1 MAVTFKC
8 VFLVICCTGML
19 QATPI
24 DKEIESEIET
34 IQNLLSDSNGIQV
47 TSTEISK
54 DSIDTDAPSTSTT
67 SLTFSTTVMSTTNST
82 TEVTQTDSTTTS
94 STTTPPLS
102 TTKATTTETSFVPTT
117 PSVSH
122 PIPGWGLAL
131 ICLAVAAVLF
141 IAGWLFFLRYR
152 RSKIPLAVP
161 VKSIFRRET
170 EKRKTLDSAILVKM
184 FEATFRER
192 SIRGEIAKE
201 FEKVQE
207 FSAALNMMKTR
218 EAGQAEINC
227 NRNRFIDIIP
237 FDDNYVSLSRE
248 QGIPPS
254 TYINASYLD
263 NMDVLDKII
272 VTQGPKQNTVLDFW
286 RMVIDKKCRHIIMLT
301 NCQEQG
307 RVKCFQYWPPS
318 GQMLHFDD
326 VSLFTADETE
336 IHPGLLIRKIEV
348 TVEDEEG
355 QAASVHEVRQLHLS
369 SWPDHGVP
377 EHVESVL
384 AFVRVAANFRDA
396 DYSVVHC
403 SAGVGRTGEAITLP
417 VLRTINDILILAGVK
432 KLILCNIH
440 FPFRNLLGPPFPD

>member
-1 MAVTFKC
+1 MTFQRTMAVTCKC
-8 VFLVICCTGML
+8 VFIVIFCTRML
-19 QATPI
+19 RATPI
-24 DKEIESEIET
+24 DRESELET
-34 IQNLLSDSNGIQV
+34 KQKLLRDKNENER
-47 TSTEISK
+47 TSSEINKESVA
-54 DSIDTDAPSTSTT
+54 TDVLFTHQKLTT
-67 SLTFSTTVMSTTNST
+67 SSASSTKVTLAESST
-82 TEVTQTDSTTTS
+82 TEVILTDATTKTS
-94 STTTPPLS
+94 SS
-102 TTKATTTETSFVPTT
+102 TITTENSVPTT
-117 PSVSH
+117 PSLSH

-131 ICLAVAAVLF
+131 ICLAVAAILF

-161 VKSIFRRET
+161 VNSIFRADT
-170 EKRKTLDSAILVKM
+170 DKRKTLDSAILVKM

-192 SIRGEIAKE
+192 SLRGEIAKE

-207 FSAALNMMKTR
+207 FSAALNMRKSR
-218 EAGQAEINC
+218 EAGQSEINC

-237 FDDNYVSLSRE
+237 FDDNHVSLSRE

-254 TYINASYLD
+254 AYINASYLD

-286 RMVIDKKCRHIIMLT
+286 RMVIEKKCRHIIMLT

-307 RVKCFQYWPPS
+307 RVKCFQYWPPN

-336 IHPGLLIRKIEV
+336 IHPGLMIRKIEV
-348 TVEDEEG
+348 TMEDEDG
-355 QAASVHEVRQLHLS
+355 QATAIHEVRQLHLS

-384 AFVRVAANFRDA
+384 AFVRVAASFRDA

-403 SAGVGRTGEAITLP
+403 SAGVGRTGKVE
-417 VLRTINDILILAGVK
+417 
-432 KLILCNIH
+432 
-440 FPFRNLLGPPFPD
+440 

>member
-1 MAVTFKC
+1 MVTFQITMAVTFKC
-8 VFLVICCTGML
+8 VFFVIFCTEIL
-19 QATPI
+19 RATPI
-24 DKEIESEIET
+24 DRENELET
-34 IQNLLSDSNGIQV
+34 IQNLLRDTSEDEM
-47 TSTEISK
+47 TSTEIIKGSE
-54 DSIDTDAPSTSTT
+54 DTEGTDAPSTISTLAT
-67 SLTFSTTVMSTTNST
+67 SSTSSTTVTSMANST
-82 TEVTQTDSTTTS
+82 TEVIFTVTTTNLTTVTTTTTS
-94 STTTPPLS
+94 STIT
-102 TTKATTTETSFVPTT
+102 ATTETSVPTT

-131 ICLAVAAVLF
+131 ICLAVAAILF

-152 RSKIPLAVP
+152 RSKIPLARP
-161 VKSIFRRET
+161 VNSIFRRDT

-192 SIRGEIAKE
+192 SLRGEIAKE

-207 FSAALNMMKTR
+207 FSAALNMRKSR
-218 EAGQAEINC
+218 EAGQSEINC

-286 RMVIDKKCRHIIMLT
+286 RMVIEKKCRHIIMLT

-348 TVEDEEG
+348 TVEDEDG
-355 QAASVHEVRQLHLS
+355 QAAAVHEVRQLHLS

-403 SAGVGRTGEAITLP
+403 SAGVGRTGEGT
-417 VLRTINDILILAGVK
+417 
-432 KLILCNIH
+432 
-440 FPFRNLLGPPFPD
+440 LGPVFRTS